1 MCGEVG
7 VKCAVTLGSHERP
20 NPDGSK
26 PGWATRRM
34 HRKPGAGIFTPALA
48 VTIWEIFIGPVRGT
62 FSMTAARWHGS
73 RGALPIMVQVSGAP

>member
-1 MCGEVG
+1 MCREVG
-7 VKCAVTLGSHERP
+7 VKCAVTLGSCEHP

-26 PGWATRRM
+26 PGWATRRT

-48 VTIWEIFIGPVRGT
+48 VTIREIFIGPVRGT

-73 RGALPIMVQVSGAP
+73 RGALPIMAQVSGAP